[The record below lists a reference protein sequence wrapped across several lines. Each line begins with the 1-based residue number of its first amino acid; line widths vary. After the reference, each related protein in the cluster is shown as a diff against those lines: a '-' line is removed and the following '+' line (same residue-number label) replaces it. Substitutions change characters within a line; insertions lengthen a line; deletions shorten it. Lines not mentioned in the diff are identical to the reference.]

1 MKFVRLLLPLVAAT
15 TSLASVA
22 HAEAAPSPTAT
33 ATTFVDNGV
42 SYRAYAP
49 MTTAQQSAALVG
61 AVNPALV
68 PAGSPEYTVA
78 LPSYQAYQSA
88 MTGGTVYE
96 AAAALDPSAPSY
108 SLTPSYAL
116 AVPCVTGATPVTTL
130 NKVWPVSG
138 SYGNNL
144 FGSNYLAKLTLAM
157 QNNAGTT
164 SDSVSAEAY
173 GKFGVTVFGA
183 TGAVTATSLGKV
195 VASTASVSVNVMVN
209 ATTAY
214 TKKYNYSAST
224 SLATTPWQTSLT
236 LASAST
242 LVWIGPVPVTLRA
255 QASGA
260 LGLTTVNGFYNGVLQ
275 ANATPSGSVSA
286 AASASVNLG
295 VASAGVT
302 ASMRLIGVSVPATA
316 SVGLVQ
322 SGAGYQVRY
331 AANVD
336 AVVDTLSGRVD
347 AWAKVGFS
355 KWTKKYTANVANWSG
370 FKATYPIVALE
381 ACSSPF

>member
-1 MKFVRLLLPLVAAT
+1 MKFVRLLLPLAT
-15 TSLASVA
+15 VSSTLSAVA
-22 HAEAAPSPTAT
+22 HAAPAPTPVPTAT
-33 ATTFVDNGV
+33 TYVDNGV
-42 SYRAYAP
+42 SYAAYAP
-49 MTTAQQSAALVG
+49 MTAAQQSAALTG

-88 MTGGTVYE
+88 MTGGSVYE
-96 AAAALDPSAPSY
+96 AISALDPNAPSY
-108 SLTPSYAL
+108 NVSPSYAL

-130 NKVWPVSG
+130 NKVWSVSG
-138 SYGNNL
+138 NYGNSL

-157 QNNAGTT
+157 QNNAGTA
-164 SDSVSAEAY
+164 SDSVSAETY

-183 TGAVTATSLGKV
+183 NGAVTASALGKV
-195 VASTASVSVNVMVN
+195 VASNASVNVNVMVN

-214 TKKYNYSAST
+214 TKSYNYSAST
-224 SLATTPWQTSLT
+224 SLNTTPWQTSMT
-236 LASAST
+236 LATAST

-260 LGLTTVNGFYNGVLQ
+260 LGLTTTNGFYNGVLQ

-295 VASAGVT
+295 VASAGVA
-302 ASMRLIGVSVPATA
+302 ASLRLIGVSVPATA
-316 SVGLVQ
+316 SVGLVN
-322 SGAGYQVRY
+322 SSAGYQVRY

-336 AVVDTLSGRVD
+336 AVVDSLSGSVD

-355 KWTKKYTANVANWSG
+355 KWTKKYTANIASWSG